1 MSSSS
6 SSIQLDEPTGDEEGK
21 DIPVIDVSTSSD
33 SDPNAGKIAKSDSSE
48 PMNVPVEPE
57 KPKEETHHS
66 SAEKAH
72 ISSSS
77 SDSGAGNTMELL
89 ASQSISDPPPPPPQP
104 KPAKP
109 AKEPETLMPLEN
121 TSSESDGETIT
132 VPANKPEP
140 ATPKK
145 KSETPE
151 EHISTPKKKIETP
164 EAREPS
170 KGKKET
176 PKKKTKTPETREP
189 SKGNKETPKK
199 KTKTPEEQEPSKGN
213 KETPKKKS
221 KTPERRKDSKET
233 SKSSDDE
240 SNKSHSNDSQEEAT
254 AQSHSSDQESNVSV
268 PESSSSSDSSDSGAG
283 RPPLEVGN
291 RAQELDYIVVGKRD
305 NSEDTYVG
313 NDAYGHRFSDTDD
326 EPTLQHPKRFQTT
339 VKGEVNLATSQIA
352 TRGVPQTPPPQ
363 PQKKSKTCLLM

>member
-1 MSSSS
+1 MSASS

-21 DIPVIDVSTSSD
+21 DIPIIDVSTSSD
-33 SDPNAGKIAKSDSSE
+33 SEPNAGKIAKSDSSE

-57 KPKEETHHS
+57 KPKEEAHHS
-66 SAEKAH
+66 STEKAH

-104 KPAKP
+104 KPAK
-109 AKEPETLMPLEN
+109 EPETLMPLEN

-132 VPANKPEP
+132 VPANKPQAES
-140 ATPKK
+140 PKK

-151 EHISTPKKKIETP
+151 NKKSTPKKK
-164 EAREPS
+164 S
-170 KGKKET
+170 
-176 PKKKTKTPETREP
+176 KTPETREP
-189 SKGNKETPKK
+189 SKDK
-199 KTKTPEEQEPSKGN
+199 

-221 KTPERRKDSKET
+221 KTPETREQSKDKKETPKKKSKTPEKRKGSKET
-233 SKSSDDE
+233 PKNSDDE
-240 SNKSHSNDSQEEAT
+240 SSKSHSDEPQEEET
-254 AQSHSSDQESNVSV
+254 TQSHSSDQESNVSV
-268 PESSSSSDSSDSGAG
+268 PESSSSSDSSDSEAG

-291 RAQELDYIVVGKRD
+291 RAQELDYIVVGKRE

-326 EPTLQHPKRFQTT
+326 EPPLQNPKRFQTT
-339 VKGEVNLATSQIA
+339 VKGEINLATSQIA
-352 TRGVPQTPPPQ
+352 TRGVPQNPPPQ